1 MLNDERGNCWPLDE
15 ETKPSTSANVEAGT
29 TICSVLLFGMPLALV
44 ALLVVVCYVG

>member
-29 TICSVLLFGMPLALV
+29 TICSVLFGMPLALV
-44 ALLVVVCYVG
+44 ALLVVVCCVG